1 MIAPSLVVAVP
12 LAALLLTTVLQ
23 TRRAERTVAAGGA
36 VATAA
41 AVGAVVLAPRPTAM
55 PTEQLGGWEVPLGIP
70 LAVDGLSAVLL
81 GMTAV
86 VGLAVTAYAIAERR
100 TGAFWPLWFGVW
112 VALNVIYVA
121 ADAFTLYVGFEVLA
135 LSAVGLV
142 ALAGGVALRAALSYL
157 FVAVLGSL
165 LYLLAVALLYADRG
179 TLAFATLSETAGSA
193 PVAAVALALV
203 TVGMM
208 LKCALLPLHGWLPD
222 AHGGAP
228 APVSPVLSAL
238 VVKGALFVLVK
249 VWFTLLPGTG
259 GVTAAGLLGGF
270 GALATV
276 WGAWMAW
283 RQERLKLVVA
293 YSTIAQI
300 GQLFLIF
307 PLATPVGDADPGGL
321 PTAWTGALT
330 LLVAHGLAK
339 AAMFLAAGAL
349 AAGHGSD
356 RLSTMAGA
364 SARQP
369 VAVAAFALAGLSLA
383 GLPPSLG
390 FTGKFLL
397 LESSVQTGR
406 WYWAVPVVVGGLISA
421 AYVMR
426 VVGLTFDRSPTD
438 APHGARPATWSREV
452 PAVVLAALVVVLGLT
467 GAGVPDRIAES
478 TPSTAAASMTG
489 SGADR

>member
-1 MIAPSLVVAVP
+1 MIPPSLVVVVP
-12 LAALLLTTVLQ
+12 LVALLLTTVLQ
-23 TRRAERTVAAGGA
+23 TRRALRSAAAGGA

-41 AVGAVVLAPRPTAM
+41 AVGAVAFAPWRAGL
-55 PTEQLGGWEVPLGIP
+55 PTEQLGGWAVPLGIP
-70 LAVDGLSAVLL
+70 LVVDGLSAVML

-86 VGLAVTAYAIAERR
+86 VGLAVTAYSIAERR

-112 VALNVIYVA
+112 ASLNVIYVA
-121 ADAFTLYVGFEVLA
+121 ADAFTVYVGFEVLA

-142 ALAGGVALRAALSYL
+142 ALAGGVALRAALRYL

-165 LYLLAVALLYADRG
+165 LYLLAVVLLYADRG
-179 TLAFATLSETAGSA
+179 TLAFDTLSKTSGSA
-193 PVAAVALALV
+193 EVAAVALALV

-222 AHGGAP
+222 AHAGAP

-249 VWFTLLPGTG
+249 VWFTVLPGTG
-259 GVTAAGLLGGF
+259 GAAAAGLLGGF
-270 GALATV
+270 GAVATV

-283 RQERLKLVVA
+283 RQVRLKLVVA

-300 GQLFLIF
+300 GQLFLLF
-307 PLATPVGDADPGGL
+307 PLATPAGGDAPARLDM
-321 PTAWTGALT
+321 AWVGAFT
-330 LLVAHGLAK
+330 LLLAHGLAK

-356 RLSTMAGA
+356 QLSILAGA

-369 VAVAAFALAGLSLA
+369 LAVAAFALAGLSLA

-397 LESSVQTGR
+397 LESSVHTGR
-406 WYWAVPVVVGGLISA
+406 WYWAVPIVVGGLISA
-421 AYVMR
+421 AYVLR
-426 VVGLTFDRSPTD
+426 VVGLTLDHSPSDTD
-438 APHGARPATWSREV
+438 HSGRPATLSREV
-452 PAVVLAALVVVLGLT
+452 PAAVLAAMVVVLGLT
-467 GAGVPDRIAES
+467 GAGVPDRIADA
-478 TPSTAAASMTG
+478 TPSRASASVTG
-489 SGADR
+489 SGADK